1 MEKTTLEM
9 MYELV
14 EIDSVTEEG
23 YRNCVDISVDSDDR
37 TFLLA
42 NGIVSHNSALGGLL
56 PSLGRKEKAYYMLK
70 GKPLNAYSAS
80 QKKFIENK
88 ELSGLY
94 QIIKNGVTL
103 EDKPDG
109 DFYSINIDGQEMI
122 VNENDEIKIN
132 DKWISVKDL
141 ISNND
146 HNDHNI

>member
-94 QIIKNGVTL
+94 QIIKNGVTF

-109 DFYSINIDGQEMI
+109 DFYKININGQEMI
-122 VNENDEIKIN
+122 VNENDEIKIDN
-132 DKWISVKDL
+132 KWVLVKDL
-141 ISNND
+141 LWN
-146 HNDHNI
+146 

>member
-70 GKPLNAYSAS
+70 GKPLNAYSAT

-94 QIIKNGVTL
+94 QIIKNGVTF

-109 DFYSINIDGQEMI
+109 EFYSINIDGQEMI
-122 VNENDEIKIN
+122 VNENDEIKIDN
-132 DKWISVKDL
+132 KWVLVKDL
-141 ISNND
+141 L
-146 HNDHNI
+146 

>member
-109 DFYSINIDGQEMI
+109 DFYSINIDGTELI
-122 VNENDEIKIN
+122 VNINDEVKIGE
-132 DKWISVKDL
+132 KWVSVRDL
-141 ISNND
+141 IKD
-146 HNDHNI
+146 YIK

>member
-94 QIIKNGVTL
+94 QIIKNGVTF

-109 DFYSINIDGQEMI
+109 EFYSINIDGQEMI
-122 VNENDEIKIN
+122 VNENDEIKVN
-132 DKWISVKDL
+132 DRWVSVKDL
-141 ISNND
+141 ISND
-146 HNDHNI
+146 RRNI

>member
-94 QIIKNGVTL
+94 QIIKNGVTF

-109 DFYSINIDGQEMI
+109 EFYSINIDGQEMI
-122 VNENDEIKIN
+122 VNENDEIKVN
-132 DKWISVKDL
+132 DRWVSVKDL
-141 ISNND
+141 IKD
-146 HNDHNI
+146 NIK

>member
-14 EIDSVTEEG
+14 EIDSAQDEG
-23 YRNCVDISVDSDDR
+23 YRNCVDITVDSDDHS
-37 TFLLA
+37 FLLG
-42 NGIVSHNSALGGLL
+42 NGIISHNSALGGLL
-56 PSLGRKEKAYYMLK
+56 PSLGRNEKAYYMLK
-70 GKPLNAYSAS
+70 GKPLNAYSAT

-109 DFYSINIDGQEMI
+109 EFYELTINGEKLI
-122 VNENDEIKIN
+122 VNENDEIKIDN
-132 DKWISVKDL
+132 KWVLVKDL
-141 ISNND
+141 L
-146 HNDHNI
+146 

>member
-23 YRNCVDISVDSDDR
+23 YRYCVDISVDSDDR

-70 GKPLNAYSAS
+70 GKPLNAYSAT

-94 QIIKNGVTL
+94 QIIKNGVTF

-122 VNENDEIKIN
+122 VNENDEIKVN
-132 DKWISVKDL
+132 DRWVSVKDL
-141 ISNND
+141 ISND
-146 HNDHNI
+146 RNI

>member
-94 QIIKNGVTL
+94 QIIKNGVTF

-122 VNENDEIKIN
+122 VNENDEIKVN
-132 DKWISVKDL
+132 DRWVSVKDL
-141 ISNND
+141 ISND
-146 HNDHNI
+146 HRNI

>member
-14 EIDSVTEEG
+14 EIDSATEEG

-94 QIIKNGVTL
+94 QIIKNGVTF

-109 DFYSINIDGQEMI
+109 EFYSINIDGQEMI
-122 VNENDEIKIN
+122 VNENDEIKIDN
-132 DKWISVKDL
+132 KWVSVRDL
-141 ISNND
+141 IKDYNV
-146 HNDHNI
+146 

>member
-94 QIIKNGVTL
+94 QIIKNGVTF

-132 DKWISVKDL
+132 DKWVLVKDIL
-141 ISNND
+141 K
-146 HNDHNI
+146 

>member
-1 MEKTTLEM
+1 M

-94 QIIKNGVTL
+94 QIIKNGVTF

-109 DFYSINIDGQEMI
+109 DLYSINIDGQEMI
-122 VNENDEIKIN
+122 VNENDEFKIN
-132 DKWISVKDL
+132 DKWVSVKDL
-141 ISNND
+141 ISNNVK
-146 HNDHNI
+146 

>member
-70 GKPLNAYSAS
+70 GKPLNAYSAT

-94 QIIKNGVTL
+94 QIIKNGVTF

-122 VNENDEIKIN
+122 VNENDEIKIDN
-132 DKWISVKDL
+132 KWVLVKDL
-141 ISNND
+141 L
-146 HNDHNI
+146 

>member
-94 QIIKNGVTL
+94 QIIKNGVTF

-141 ISNND
+141 ISNDRN
-146 HNDHNI
+146 NI

>member
-109 DFYSINIDGQEMI
+109 EFYSINIDGQEMI
-122 VNENDEIKIN
+122 VNENDEIKIDN
-132 DKWISVKDL
+132 KWVSVKDL
-141 ISNND
+141 IKDYNV
-146 HNDHNI
+146 

>member
-1 MEKTTLEM
+1 MENTTLEM
-9 MYELV
+9 MYESV

-94 QIIKNGVTL
+94 QIIKNGVTF

-132 DKWISVKDL
+132 DKWVSVKDL
-141 ISNND
+141 ISNNN
-146 HNDHNI
+146 HNV

>member
-1 MEKTTLEM
+1 M

-94 QIIKNGVTL
+94 QIIKNGVTFV
-103 EDKPDG
+103 DKRDG
-109 DFYSINIDGQEMI
+109 EFYSINIDGQEMI

-132 DKWISVKDL
+132 DKWVSVKDL

-146 HNDHNI
+146 HNV

>member
-14 EIDSVTEEG
+14 EIDSVTEDG

-94 QIIKNGVTL
+94 QIIKNGVTF

-109 DFYSINIDGQEMI
+109 DFYKINIDGQEMI

-132 DKWISVKDL
+132 DKWVSVKDL
-141 ISNND
+141 ISNNN
-146 HNDHNI
+146 HNV

>member
-14 EIDSVTEEG
+14 EIDSATEEG

-122 VNENDEIKIN
+122 VNENDEIKIDN
-132 DKWISVKDL
+132 KWVLVKDL
-141 ISNND
+141 L
-146 HNDHNI
+146 

>member
-1 MEKTTLEM
+1 MENTTLEM
-9 MYELV
+9 MYESV

-109 DFYSINIDGQEMI
+109 DFYKINIDGQEMI

-132 DKWISVKDL
+132 DKWVSVKDL
-141 ISNND
+141 ISNNN
-146 HNDHNI
+146 HNV

>member
-1 MEKTTLEM
+1 M

-94 QIIKNGVTL
+94 QIIKNGVTF

-122 VNENDEIKIN
+122 VNENDEIKIDN
-132 DKWISVKDL
+132 KWVLVKDL
-141 ISNND
+141 L
-146 HNDHNI
+146 

>member
-94 QIIKNGVTL
+94 QIIKNGVTF

-122 VNENDEIKIN
+122 VNENDEIKV
-132 DKWISVKDL
+132 DDRWVLVKDL
-141 ISNND
+141 LK
-146 HNDHNI
+146 

>member
-94 QIIKNGVTL
+94 QIIKNGVTF

-132 DKWISVKDL
+132 DKWVSVKDL
-141 ISNND
+141 ISNNN
-146 HNDHNI
+146 HNV

>member
-14 EIDSVTEEG
+14 EIDSATEEG

-109 DFYSINIDGQEMI
+109 EFYSINIDGTELI
-122 VNENDEIKIN
+122 VNINDEVKIGE
-132 DKWISVKDL
+132 KWVSVRDL
-141 ISNND
+141 IKD
-146 HNDHNI
+146 NIK

>member
-70 GKPLNAYSAS
+70 GKPLNAYSAT

-94 QIIKNGVTL
+94 QIIKNGVTF

-109 DFYSINIDGQEMI
+109 DFYKININGQEMI
-122 VNENDEIKIN
+122 VNENDEIKIDN
-132 DKWISVKDL
+132 KWVLVKDL
-141 ISNND
+141 L
-146 HNDHNI
+146 

>member
-14 EIDSVTEEG
+14 EIDSVTEDG
-23 YRNCVDISVDSDDR
+23 YRNCVDITVDSDDHS
-37 TFLLA
+37 FLLG
-42 NGIVSHNSALGGLL
+42 NGIISHNSALGGLL
-56 PSLGRKEKAYYMLK
+56 PSLGRNEKAYYMLK
-70 GKPLNAYSAS
+70 GKPLNAYSAT

-109 DFYSINIDGQEMI
+109 EFYELTVNGEKLI
-122 VNENDEIKIN
+122 VNENDEIKIDN
-132 DKWISVKDL
+132 KWVLVKDL
-141 ISNND
+141 L
-146 HNDHNI
+146 

>member
-94 QIIKNGVTL
+94 QIIKNGVTF

-109 DFYSINIDGQEMI
+109 DFYSINIDGTELI
-122 VNENDEIKIN
+122 VNINDEVKIGE
-132 DKWISVKDL
+132 KWVSVKDL
-141 ISNND
+141 IKDYNV
-146 HNDHNI
+146 

>member
-9 MYELV
+9 MYEFV
-14 EIDSVTEEG
+14 EIDSAQEEG

-70 GKPLNAYSAS
+70 GKPLNAYSAT
-80 QKKFIENK
+80 QKRFIENK

-94 QIIKNGVTL
+94 QIIKNGVTF

-109 DFYSINIDGQEMI
+109 EFYSINIDGQEMI

-132 DKWISVKDL
+132 DKWVLVKDL
-141 ISNND
+141 IK
-146 HNDHNI
+146 

>member
-94 QIIKNGVTL
+94 QIIKNGVTF

-132 DKWISVKDL
+132 DRWVSVKDL
-141 ISNND
+141 ISNN
-146 HNDHNI
+146 NV

>member
-70 GKPLNAYSAS
+70 GKPLNAYSAT

-94 QIIKNGVTL
+94 QIIKNGVTF

-109 DFYSINIDGQEMI
+109 DFYSINIDGTELI
-122 VNENDEIKIN
+122 VNINDEVKIGE
-132 DKWISVKDL
+132 KWVSVKDL
-141 ISNND
+141 IKDYNE
-146 HNDHNI
+146 H

>member
-109 DFYSINIDGQEMI
+109 DFYKINIDGQEMI
-122 VNENDEIKIN
+122 VNENDEIKIDN
-132 DKWISVKDL
+132 KWVSVKDL
-141 ISNND
+141 IKDYNV
-146 HNDHNI
+146 

>member
-94 QIIKNGVTL
+94 QIIKNGVTF

-109 DFYSINIDGQEMI
+109 DFYKINIDGQEMI
-122 VNENDEIKIN
+122 VNENDEIKIDN
-132 DKWISVKDL
+132 KWVLVKDL
-141 ISNND
+141 L
-146 HNDHNI
+146 

>member
-94 QIIKNGVTL
+94 QIIKNGVTF

-109 DFYSINIDGQEMI
+109 EFYSINIDGQEMI

-132 DKWISVKDL
+132 NKWVLVKDL
-141 ISNND
+141 L
-146 HNDHNI
+146 

>member
-94 QIIKNGVTL
+94 QIIKNGVTF

-109 DFYSINIDGQEMI
+109 DFYKININGQEMI
-122 VNENDEIKIN
+122 VNENDEIKVN
-132 DKWISVKDL
+132 DRWVLVQDL
-141 ISNND
+141 LK
-146 HNDHNI
+146 

>member
-56 PSLGRKEKAYYMLK
+56 PSLGRKDKAYYMLK

-94 QIIKNGVTL
+94 QIIKNGVTF

-132 DKWISVKDL
+132 DKWVSVKDL
-141 ISNND
+141 IKDYNA
-146 HNDHNI
+146 

>member
-14 EIDSVTEEG
+14 EIDSVTDEG
-23 YRNCVDISVDSDDR
+23 YRNCVDITVDSDDHS
-37 TFLLA
+37 FLLG
-42 NGIVSHNSALGGLL
+42 NGIISHNSALGGLL
-56 PSLGRKEKAYYMLK
+56 PSLGRNEKAYYMLK
-70 GKPLNAYSAS
+70 GKPLNAYSAT

-109 DFYSINIDGQEMI
+109 EFYELTINDEKLI
-122 VNENDEIKIN
+122 VNENDEIKIDN
-132 DKWISVKDL
+132 KWVSVKDL
-141 ISNND
+141 VK
-146 HNDHNI
+146 

>member
-1 MEKTTLEM
+1 M

-94 QIIKNGVTL
+94 QIIKNGVTF

-109 DFYSINIDGQEMI
+109 DFYKININGQEMI
-122 VNENDEIKIN
+122 VNENDEIKIDN
-132 DKWISVKDL
+132 KWVLVKDL
-141 ISNND
+141 L
-146 HNDHNI
+146 